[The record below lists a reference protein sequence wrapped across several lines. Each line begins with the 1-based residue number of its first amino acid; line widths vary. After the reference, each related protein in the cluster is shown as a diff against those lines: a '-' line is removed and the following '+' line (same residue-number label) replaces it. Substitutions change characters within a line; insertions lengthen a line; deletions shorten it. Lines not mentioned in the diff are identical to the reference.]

1 VKFVATPF
9 SPFHAIILPVSPK
22 LITRATILILA
33 LLAVTL
39 TILSFQPTLL
49 TTLVSLWANRP
60 PDATPPPPT
69 ITVPQ
74 GQLPATNLAFSEW
87 VKSATQDYHPVGSA
101 FLLQL
106 PTGPIIGVTTAHSL
120 GDLGDPANQV
130 AQVAF
135 QIPNH
140 DGFTVE
146 FDTLYT
152 TPGLPRAGNDL
163 TVDYILL
170 QPATALDPALAFQPD
185 PRGTAQP
192 GEWVSVV
199 SGLGDGAGGRRL
211 IGGTVQSVDPQ
222 AIWVL
227 MDEME
232 NPGGLSGSPFVSDYT
247 GKVIGMAI
255 ATQARGNRFLI
266 GLHPIASL
274 LALAANPKPIKIS
287 HYSR

>member
-1 VKFVATPF
+1 
-9 SPFHAIILPVSPK
+9 VSLTSK
-22 LITRATILILA
+22 LVTRATILVLA
-33 LLAVTL
+33 LLALALTL
-39 TILSFQPTLL
+39 LSFQPALL
-49 TTLVSLWANRP
+49 ASLVGLWANRP
-60 PDATPPPPT
+60 PDATPPPPI
-69 ITVPQ
+69 ITAPQ

-87 VKSATQDYHPVGSA
+87 VESSIQDYHPVGSA

-106 PTGPIIGVTTAHSL
+106 PTGPIIGVTTAHSV

-130 AQVAF
+130 EQVAF

-140 DGFTVE
+140 NGFIAE

-152 TPGLPRAGNDL
+152 NPGFPRTGDDL

-170 QPATALDPALAFQPD
+170 QATTVLDPTLAFQPD

-192 GEWVSVV
+192 GERVSVI

-222 AIWVL
+222 SLWVL

-232 NPGGLSGSPFVSDYT
+232 NPSGLSGSPFVSDYT

-255 ATQARGNRFLI
+255 ATQARGNRFLL

-274 LALAANPKPIKIS
+274 LILAAAPKPTKIS
-287 HYSR
+287 DYSR